1 MIVTTTPSVEGYQI
15 AEYLG
20 VVAGDAM
27 LGAKAVSDVFAAVTD
42 LLGGQ
47 AASYEQEL
55 AKARTTALEQMEAE
69 AESRGAT
76 AIVGASLT
84 YGVINTVLVVTA
96 SGTAVRLG

>member
-20 VVAGDAM
+20 IVAGDSM

-47 AASYEQEL
+47 AGSYAQEL
-55 AKARTTALEQMEAE
+55 ANARATALQDMEDQAK
-69 AESRGAT
+69 SLGAT
-76 AIVGASLT
+76 AIVGVNLT
-84 YGVINTVLVVTA
+84 YGVINTVLMVTA
-96 SGTAVRLG
+96 SGSAVRLG